1 MSRLNAQGTG
11 SEKKSVQ
18 PPAKNAGSV
27 FEQRNVLARL
37 RAHLRDEG
45 RTKNAG
51 RVFEQR
57 NALARLRAHLR
68 DEVRNR
74 PGRALMDDGFV
85 TFLSDPVPFRLELT
99 TNRGRCCRYI
109 RGGHSRSRLLIK
121 TAQQLMHELRH
132 HFARQAVMP
141 FGKLVTH
148 LARLQVQLNG
158 VRALQFG
165 LMHKA
170 RGWINMA

>member
-45 RTKNAG
+45 R
-51 RVFEQR
+51 
-57 NALARLRAHLR
+57 
-68 DEVRNR
+68 NR

-85 TFLSDPVPFRLELT
+85 TFLSDPVP
-99 TNRGRCCRYI
+99 G
-109 RGGHSRSRLLIK
+109 S
-121 TAQQLMHELRH
+121 
-132 HFARQAVMP
+132 
-141 FGKLVTH
+141 
-148 LARLQVQLNG
+148 
-158 VRALQFG
+158 
-165 LMHKA
+165 
-170 RGWINMA
+170 GWISPLIGADVVDTSGAAIAAPAYL